1 MAESGASHGI
11 ARTSRVRSGEQ
22 RQKDLERIDK
32 YRALEDQVRQHAT
45 NKNFSPDVFQLTS
58 KLLRLNPE
66 YYTVWNVRRR
76 CLISGLFSEPSDGS
90 SCSKE
95 SPSTSRSDNTATS
108 FECSSPTSLTSTQP
122 SPECQTTGKSGTTVD
137 LELIKSELNFT
148 IPLLLESPKC
158 YWIWSY
164 RLWVLNQAI
173 ERLERPVARRIWE
186 EELGL
191 ASKMLS
197 KDRRNFHAWG
207 YRRHVVAQLESDGL
221 GGGSMVEAEFEYTE
235 KMFRTDLSNFSA
247 LHSRSRLIPRLLDE
261 RGATDPQRKAF
272 LDKEL
277 NMIRDALNVGPED
290 QSLWYYHQFLV
301 FNLVTTVGRPTITP
315 AFTFEE
321 RSSYLKREIEEIKDL
336 LEDYEDVQL
345 IYEALVDYTLYLCR
359 LEKRK
364 PTEEEREELVSWVGK
379 LKELD
384 PMRNGR
390 WADLERDQGLVE
402 LLPGG
407 SKLA

>member
-11 ARTSRVRSGEQ
+11 ARTSRVRSEEQ
-22 RQKDLERIDK
+22 RQKDLERIQK
-32 YRALEDQVRQHAT
+32 YRTLEDQVRQRAADKQFDSET
-45 NKNFSPDVFQLTS
+45 FQLTS

-66 YYTVWNVRRR
+66 YYTAWNVRRR
-76 CLISGLFSEPSDGS
+76 CLISGLFSKLLPGS

-95 SPSTSRSDNTATS
+95 SSSTSPRDTTTA
-108 FECSSPTSLTSTQP
+108 CSEESSSASSIPTP
-122 SPECQTTGKSGTTVD
+122 GRPDCQTTGKSGTTADDD
-137 LELIKSELNFT
+137 LELIKTELHFT

-191 ASKMLS
+191 AEKMLS
-197 KDRRNFHAWG
+197 KDHRNFHAWG
-207 YRRHVVAQLESDGL
+207 YRRHVVAQLESDAL
-221 GGGSMVEAEFEYTE
+221 GGGSMVEAEFAYTE
-235 KMFRTDLSNFSA
+235 RMFRRDLSNFSA
-247 LHSRSRLIPRLLDE
+247 WHNRSRLIPRLLDE
-261 RGATDPQRKAF
+261 RGATDAQRKAF

-277 NMIRDALNVGPED
+277 NMIREALNVGPGD

-301 FNLVTTVGRPTITP
+301 LNLVTTAGKPTITP
-315 AFTFEE
+315 AFTLEE
-321 RSSYLKREIEEIKDL
+321 RISYLTREIEEIKVL
-336 LEDYEDVQL
+336 LEDYDEDVQL
-345 IYEALVDYTLYLCR
+345 IYEALVDYTLYFSR
-359 LEKRK
+359 LEERK
-364 PTEEEREELVSWVGK
+364 PTEEEREDLVSWVAK

-390 WADLERDQGLVE
+390 WVDLERDQGLVE
-402 LLPGG
+402 LLPGH
-407 SKLA
+407 